1 MRNDKEDD
9 IAETIEDNKAKKKI
23 VAQKVKERHE

>member
-1 MRNDKEDD
+1 MEKEDD
-9 IAETIEDNKAKKKI
+9 IAVTIEEKKAKKKI